1 MVEAPSRYG
10 CLESAESRS
19 SSMCFGK
26 HGTEQSHCY
35 KRPEPQPISRLQN
48 PDSELGLALLAAYPL
63 EQLLPSDLD
72 ALVFQVETALRQSM
86 GHC

>member
-26 HGTEQSHCY
+26 HGTEQSHVTNGQSHS
-35 KRPEPQPISRLQN
+35 PSPASRTLTL
-48 PDSELGLALLAAYPL
+48 SWG
-63 EQLLPSDLD
+63 LPSWQPTHWNSSYL
-72 ALVFQVETALRQSM
+72 
-86 GHC
+86 